1 MSINIKHSVKYI
13 LIAVLFTIV
22 NNSYVSSQIKNSAN
36 DGKYIYEFVEN
47 DPLNA
52 RIYTLENGLKVY
64 LTVNKNT
71 PRIQTYVAVATGGKN
86 DPHDAQGLSH
96 YLEHM
101 VFKGTDKYG
110 TKDYE
115 KEKPLLDTIIA
126 LYERRRVVTDDAER
140 KAIYHLI
147 DSVSYLASE
156 YAIANEYDKMV
167 SSIGAQ
173 GTNAYTSSEQTV
185 YVNDIPANQLK
196 KWLEIESER
205 FRNPVMRLF
214 HTELEAVY
222 EEKNSDDDN
231 DKVWEAFFAA
241 LFPTHTYG
249 TQTTI
254 GSVEQ
259 LKNPSIQK
267 IIDYYNA
274 RYVPNNM
281 AICLSGDLDPE
292 TTIALVDE
300 YFGKLPN
307 KPIEEFIPPV
317 EAPILSPVVINV
329 VGPMQE
335 YVRFGYRFPGERS
348 KEADILTIIEYI
360 LSNGSAGLID
370 LNLNQDQKIIE
381 AYASVYKLKD
391 YSVFYLGGKP
401 REGQTL
407 DDVKNLLLQQL
418 DLLKEGKFPD
428 WLIPAIIS
436 NFKLGQIKSF
446 EDNSNRA
453 DAFVNSFIAGIP
465 WEEYIFNIDRLS
477 GITKEEVVN
486 FAKENLKD
494 NYVIV
499 YKKTGEDLSI
509 QKVEKPEINPVKV
522 NREDRSEFVETIM
535 NQPSE
540 EISPVFID
548 FKKEI
553 TELKLKNN
561 VPLLYIQNKE
571 NELYELNYIVE
582 FGTNQNKK
590 LSLAMDYLDY
600 LGTSKYTPAQFKEEF
615 YRYASSYS
623 FSASEDQT
631 TVSLSGLTDN
641 FDKSLALLE
650 DLFSDPKENTEA
662 LSNLIEDILTQRENA
677 KLNKRT
683 ILWSGLVNYGKYG
696 KENPFTYRLSEK
708 ELKEIKPS
716 ELIEIVKSIFNYKQR
731 VLYFGPMQTDLL
743 VQTMDIEHKT
753 PEKFKTTT
761 AKSEFPEL
769 PITETEVYVVNYD
782 MQQAEVIMLSKSIPY
797 DKNNTAIIDL
807 YNQYFDGGMQS
818 ILFQELRESKALA
831 YATYSAFQIPRKKDR
846 SNYIVAY
853 IGTQAD
859 KLPEAMTGM
868 NELFNNMPESDNI
881 FNNSKTSMLKQIQ
894 SERYTNSGILYE
906 YEALKKLG
914 LETDIR
920 KEVYEQVPLLNFNNV
935 KEFQNKYIKDKK
947 YKILVLGDIKQLDMK
962 TLEKYGKVNILTLK
976 DVFGY

>member
-1 MSINIKHSVKYI
+1 MSNKVNQTVKFLLLAIVY
-13 LIAVLFTIV
+13 LFV
-22 NNSYVSSQIKNSAN
+22 FKSEASSQLKSSAY
-36 DGKYIYEFVEN
+36 DGKYTYEFVEQ

-71 PRIQTYVAVATGGKN
+71 PRIQTYVAVATGSKN

-101 VFKGTDKYG
+101 VFKGSDKFG

-126 LYERRRVVTDDAER
+126 LYERRRSVTDEEER
-140 KAIYHLI
+140 KAIYRLI

-156 YAIANEYDKMV
+156 YAIANEYDKMIA
-167 SSIGAQ
+167 SIGAQ

-231 DKVWEAFFAA
+231 DKVWETFFAA

-267 IIDYYNA
+267 IIDYYQA

-292 TTIALVDE
+292 KTITLIDE
-300 YFGKLPN
+300 YFGKMEN
-307 KPIEEFIPPV
+307 KPVDEFISPV
-317 EAPILSPVVINV
+317 EAPILSPVVKNV

-335 YVRFGYRFPGERS
+335 FVRFGYRFPGESS
-348 KEADILTIIEYI
+348 KDADILTIIEYI
-360 LSNGSAGLID
+360 LSNGSCGLID

-381 AYASVYKLKD
+381 AYASLYTLKD

-407 DDVKNLLLQQL
+407 DEVKDLLLQQL
-418 DLLKEGKFPD
+418 ELLKEGKFPD

-436 NFKLGQIKSF
+436 NFKLNQIKSF
-446 EDNSNRA
+446 EDNSDRA
-453 DAFVNSFIAGIP
+453 DAFVSSFISGIP
-465 WEEYIFNIDRLS
+465 WEEYIFNIDQLS
-477 GITKEEVVN
+477 GITKEDVIN
-486 FAKENLKD
+486 FAKENLND

-499 YKKTGEDLSI
+499 YKKTGEDLSV

-522 NREDRSEFVETIM
+522 NRDDQSEFVQKIM
-535 NQPSE
+535 NEPSE
-540 EISPVFID
+540 EIAPVFID

-571 NELYELNYIVE
+571 NELYQLSYIVE

-590 LSLAMDYLDY
+590 LSLALDYLDY
-600 LGTSKYTPAQFKEEF
+600 LGTSKYSPAQFKEEF

-631 TVSLSGLTDN
+631 NVSLSGLTNN

-650 DLFSDPKENTEA
+650 ELFSDPKENKKA
-662 LSNLIEDILTQRENA
+662 LDNLIQDILTQRENA
-677 KLNKRT
+677 KLSKRT
-683 ILWSGLVNYGKYG
+683 ILWSGLVNYAKYG

-716 ELIEIVKSIFNYKQR
+716 ELIDIIKSIFDYKQR
-731 VLYFGPMQTDLL
+731 VLYFGPIQTDLL

-753 PEKFKTTT
+753 PDNFKTAS

-769 PITETEVYVVNYD
+769 PITMNEVYVVNYD
-782 MQQAEVIMLSKSIPY
+782 MLQAEIILLSKSIPY

-818 ILFQELRESKALA
+818 VVFQELRESKALA
-831 YATYSAFQIPRKKDR
+831 YATYSSFQIPRKIDR
-846 SNYIVAY
+846 SNYIVSY

-859 KLPEAMTGM
+859 KMPEAMTGM
-868 NELFNNMPESDNI
+868 FELLNNMPESDNI
-881 FNNSKTSMLKQIQ
+881 FNNSKTAMLKQIQ
-894 SERYTNSGILYE
+894 SERYTNSGILYM
-906 YEALKKLG
+906 YEAMKKLG
-914 LETDIR
+914 IETDIR
-920 KEVYEQVPLLNFNNV
+920 EEVYEKVPLMSLNNV

-947 YKILVLGDIKQLDMK
+947 YKILVLGDIKQMDMK
-962 TLEKYGKVNILTLK
+962 SLEKYGKVNILSLE